1 MAWRGIFPI
10 VVTPFTD
17 SLELDEQ
24 GLQALVEFSIQN
36 GAAGL
41 VGPANASEF
50 TMLDDE
56 ERLRWLEIVC
66 DSAAGR
72 IPVVATVNAGH
83 ALPAGRLA
91 QRAEALG
98 AAGIMALP
106 PYVVHPDAAGCYAF
120 YKTLAAATAL
130 PVIVQNYIAPVGTPM
145 SADLL
150 ARMCREIEHVDYVKE
165 ETTPA
170 SRQVSHT
177 IAAAGAD
184 CLGVFGGQGGVY
196 MLDEHRRGAV
206 GNMPACQ
213 AIDLYSEIW
222 RRLDAGDE
230 SGARALFNK
239 LLPLI
244 NYERQYGSTTS
255 GSTWRCTS
263 GAVQGRAAAP
273 RHPAQQR
280 LSASDGRAGGGGPG
294 RAGCAGGGFVLGRR
308 PHPKSLSR
316 RERDFNQSVSQVRF
330 PLPAWGM
337 GQATVL
343 HMNSWLPAAW
353 EGLPR

>member
-1 MAWRGIFPI
+1 MSWRGIFPI

-17 SLELDEQ
+17 SLALDEQ
-24 GLQALVEFSIQN
+24 GLQALVEFCIQN

-66 DSAAGR
+66 ASAAGR

-83 ALPAGRLA
+83 ALPAARMA

-120 YKTLAAATAL
+120 YQTLAAATAL

-150 ARMCREIEHVDYVKE
+150 ARMCRELEHIDYIKE

-170 SRQVSHT
+170 SRQVSRT

-184 CLGVFGGQGGVY
+184 CMGVFGGQGGVY

-213 AIDLYSEIW
+213 AIDLHSEIW

-244 NYERQYGSTTS
+244 NYERQYGVALYK
-255 GSTWRCTS
+255 
-263 GAVQGRAAAP
+263 AVLQRRGILRSSAC
-273 RHPAQQR
+273 RHP
-280 LSASDGRAGGGGPG
+280 
-294 RAGCAGGGFVLGRR
+294 
-308 PHPKSLSR
+308 
-316 RERDFNQSVSQVRF
+316 
-330 PLPAWGM
+330 M
-337 GQATVL
+337 GAL
-343 HMNSWLPAAW
+343 EAADLV
-353 EGLPR
+353 ELDALLADLF